1 MDRSQNRNMSFNH
14 KQKSYDQ
21 AAKLSFKQSMQ
32 QELGQEKSVSEVST
46 EKKFVSFLQQNSVNG
61 RNHSDNLKH
70 FGTDNSDKK
79 KEDFSDY
86 EGMKVEQNIYRA
98 SSLGF
103 KGRSSDNENNVNS
116 SGSNN
121 DSSFKR
127 SITSKL
133 SVSKQSKLSKHSK
146 HSSSRKRRK
155 STRVPDLDMNNLELE
170 TRKSRVIQIDDVEGL
185 DQSSENR
192 DRVPSLREA

>member
-21 AAKLSFKQSMQ
+21 AAKLSFKQSML
-32 QELGQEKSVSEVST
+32 QELGLEKSVSDVST
-46 EKKFVSFLQQNSVNG
+46 EKKFVSFLQQNSTNG

-70 FGTDNSDKK
+70 FGTDNSDKR
-79 KEDFSDY
+79 KEDFADY

-103 KGRSSDNENNVNS
+103 RGRSSDNENNVNS
-116 SGSNN
+116 TGSNN
-121 DSSFKR
+121 DSFKR

-133 SVSKQSKLSKHSK
+133 SVSKHSKLSKHSK
-146 HSSSRKRRK
+146 YSSSKKRRK
-155 STRVPDLDMNNLELE
+155 STIVPDLDMNNLELE
-170 TRKSRVIQIDDVEGL
+170 TKKSRVIQIDDVEGL